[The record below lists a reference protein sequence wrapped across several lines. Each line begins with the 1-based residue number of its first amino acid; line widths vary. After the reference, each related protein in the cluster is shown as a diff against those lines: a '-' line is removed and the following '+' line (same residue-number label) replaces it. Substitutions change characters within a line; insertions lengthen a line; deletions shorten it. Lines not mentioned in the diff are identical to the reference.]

1 MTKDYNHRPFA
12 MPVVKHGQ
20 NFSGTAGTMI
30 TRAPWQS
37 PVNKYYVIR
46 KIMVANASSALSGGA
61 TTSLTLNLW
70 DQDLSNTTPVAR
82 GSGVLPLITVPLN
95 GSVSGA
101 AATNPLT
108 VLGETQLPFE
118 YFQAG
123 ITACTTINGAISQVS
138 GIAVHLELEAV

>member
-1 MTKDYNHRPFA
+1 MVKDYPHRPFA

-37 PVNKYYVIR
+37 PVNKYYVIQ
-46 KIMVANASSALSGGA
+46 KLVVTNGSAVNSGQLSLA
-61 TTSLTLNLW
+61 IW

-82 GSGVLPLITVPLN
+82 GSGLLPLISVPVPF
-95 GSVSGA
+95 SVSGGGA
-101 AATNPLT
+101 GIGSSPLLA
-108 VLGETQLPFE
+108 LGRDQLPQE

-123 ITACTTINGAISQVS
+123 ITVSTVQAGALSQIS
-138 GIAVHLELEAV
+138 GIAVHFELEAV